1 MATMN
6 RIYCHGKMRRSA
18 APFHVDRAGYYL
30 SFDTIPAWVCE
41 QCGEAYFDEH
51 EVNAIQSAVNSLD
64 ERTRK
69 LLTYT

>member
-1 MATMN
+1 MAMTN
-6 RIYCHGKMRRSA
+6 WIHCHGKMRRSTA
-18 APFHVDRAGYYL
+18 LFHVERAGYYL
-30 SFDTIPAWVCE
+30 SFDMIPAWVCE

-64 ERTRK
+64 EQIRK